1 MDLEIVEIIRKNII
15 KIMGNYCSINTT
27 KEMKSDIEFGI
38 KLDDVELKYPV
49 FYGVRGLRELSDSR
63 KKIEK

>member
-1 MDLEIVEIIRKNII
+1 
-15 KIMGNYCSINTT
+15 MGNYCSINTT